1 MAVNNGAFYS
11 QTQGLKL
18 STNSTNRVIVS
29 TAGTTTFTGITSGST
44 LIDVRGTSGQLMS
57 VTDTL
62 TGSLLTVNNNIG
74 GSIFQVNS
82 NNSVIGGT
90 PNTNTFVISGTNI
103 GIGILTPTNKLHISD
118 TTNPIR
124 VEGLQLSGS
133 SSNNRFLVTDSNGV
147 VTYRTDVLTGSSS
160 ISAVTLSSSN
170 ILSVTS
176 NGGSATTTTI
186 NAVTGGSYLNGTLI
200 FSGSGNVNG
209 VQITGFSTN
218 TSTSFTGGTVSG
230 ATVFISG
237 LTANT
242 LNVTGRTRL
251 DGVTADTL
259 TVTGNTITSGLTATI
274 ISATTYQNLPNTL
287 YTGNGV
293 LSGNRVVNLSSY
305 TLNFSSTT
313 NPNTLIMSGGNVGI
327 GTATLESK
335 LQVSG
340 LTTITGQW
348 NTGSTVNGL
357 HFSFG
362 HPTFGANIGQIYS
375 LQNGSAW
382 RRLDVEGSPLVLNA
396 QSGGNVGIG
405 TVSPSNKLHVFAAT
419 DPIKVEG
426 VQTSTD
432 TELLT
437 IDGSGVVHKVSV
449 SSVGAFLRNETNS
462 GATDTININQS
473 IFNPS
478 NLTVLST
485 SIFIVDTNADYYV
498 LGDLYND
505 GEIVVNGTL
514 KVGGNIYNS
523 GTITGSGIIE

>member
-62 TGSLLTVNNNIG
+62 TGPLLTVNNNIG

-82 NNSVIGGT
+82 NSSIIGGSA
-90 PNTNTFVISGTNI
+90 NTNTFVISGTNV
-103 GIGILTPTNKLHISD
+103 GIGLSSPTAKLHVG
-118 TTNPIR
+118 TTSTYLKVIPQWFNSNTVGTWLDLSTDGPSGIGSGGAGVNPWIAYASSP
-124 VEGLQLSGS
+124 GLWFTDASAGDIAYRNTGGKLLFGNTGGGAGMSL
-133 SSNNRFLVTDSNGV
+133 SSNNL
-147 VTYRTDVLTGSSS
+147 
-160 ISAVTLSSSN
+160 
-170 ILSVTS
+170 
-176 NGGSATTTTI
+176 
-186 NAVTGGSYLNGTLI
+186 
-200 FSGSGNVNG
+200 
-209 VQITGFSTN
+209 
-218 TSTSFTGGTVSG
+218 
-230 ATVFISG
+230 
-237 LTANT
+237 
-242 LNVTGRTRL
+242 
-251 DGVTADTL
+251 
-259 TVTGNTITSGLTATI
+259 
-274 ISATTYQNLPNTL
+274 
-287 YTGNGV
+287 
-293 LSGNRVVNLSSY
+293 
-305 TLNFSSTT
+305 
-313 NPNTLIMSGGNVGI
+313 
-327 GTATLESK
+327 
-335 LQVSG
+335 
-340 LTTITGQW
+340 
-348 NTGSTVNGL
+348 
-357 HFSFG
+357 
-362 HPTFGANIGQIYS
+362 
-375 LQNGSAW
+375 
-382 RRLDVEGSPLVLNA
+382 
-396 QSGGNVGIG
+396 GIG

-485 SIFIVDTNADYYV
+485 STFIVDTNADYYV
-498 LGDLYND
+498 LGDFYNS
-505 GEIVVNGTL
+505 GTTIVNGTL

>member
-11 QTQGLKL
+11 QAQGLKL

-62 TGSLLTVNNNIG
+62 TGPLLTVNDNIG
-74 GSIFQVNS
+74 RSIFQVNS
-82 NNSVIGGT
+82 NSSIIGGSA
-90 PNTNTFVISGTNI
+90 NTNTFVISGTN
-103 GIGILTPTNKLHISD
+103 
-118 TTNPIR
+118 
-124 VEGLQLSGS
+124 
-133 SSNNRFLVTDSNGV
+133 
-147 VTYRTDVLTGSSS
+147 
-160 ISAVTLSSSN
+160 
-170 ILSVTS
+170 
-176 NGGSATTTTI
+176 
-186 NAVTGGSYLNGTLI
+186 
-200 FSGSGNVNG
+200 
-209 VQITGFSTN
+209 
-218 TSTSFTGGTVSG
+218 
-230 ATVFISG
+230 
-237 LTANT
+237 
-242 LNVTGRTRL
+242 
-251 DGVTADTL
+251 
-259 TVTGNTITSGLTATI
+259 
-274 ISATTYQNLPNTL
+274 
-287 YTGNGV
+287 
-293 LSGNRVVNLSSY
+293 
-305 TLNFSSTT
+305 
-313 NPNTLIMSGGNVGI
+313 VGI
-327 GTATLESK
+327 GTRTPESK

-348 NTGSTVNGL
+348 NTSSTVNGL

-362 HPTFGANIGQIYS
+362 HPTFGASIGQIYS

-405 TVSPSNKLHVFAAT
+405 TVSPSNKLHVFAAA

-449 SSVGAFLRNETNS
+449 SSVGAFLRNETNPS
-462 GATDTININQS
+462 ATDTININQS

-485 SIFIVDTNADYYV
+485 STFIVDTNADYYV
-498 LGDLYND
+498 LGDFYNS
-505 GEIVVNGTL
+505 GTTIVNGTL